1 MKRHSKKQGFTIVEL
16 LTVMSVIA
24 ILIGLLV
31 PALNLVRKMAKDT
44 KQKAQFHSITVALEI
59 YNGEQE
65 AYPDSAVL
73 PSGGSAPYTVGAQR
87 LAEALVGRDLL
98 GYDPASTWDAKADEG
113 DSGIYASE
121 GPPKNSDYTTEV
133 TPSLARRKGP
143 YLNPENVEAYQI
155 GQLYTNTGDVYPGNL
170 ANDGTRDTTASPAP
184 VLTDAYRVKT
194 VTVGGRQVKAGSPIL
209 YYKANTSSKE
219 FPDLATTNISNTGL
233 NGTKTSI
240 FNSMDNED
248 LIDLGQ
254 LTKPEPHHF
263 NYIGTV
269 TSQYKEGNKDGRRLF
284 YDAITNPKITSMTR
298 PYNQSSYI
306 LISAGY
312 DGIYGTKDDIF
323 NFNE

>member
-1 MKRHSKKQGFTIVEL
+1 MKKQLKKYGFTIVEL

-31 PALNLVRKMAKDT
+31 PALNLVNRIAKDT

-65 AYPDSAVL
+65 AYPESAAL

-98 GYDPASTWDAKADEG
+98 GYDPASTWNAADDEAKSD
-113 DSGIYASE
+113 IYASE
-121 GPPKNSDYTTEV
+121 DAPKNSDYTTEV
-133 TPSLARRKGP
+133 VPCLDRRKGP

-155 GQLYTNTGDVYPGNL
+155 EQLYSLDPGDVYDGN
-170 ANDGTRDTTASPAP
+170 NTPAP

-194 VTVGGRQVKAGSPIL
+194 VTVGDRQVKAGSPIL

-219 FPDLATTNISNTGL
+219 FYNSDDGTISDAEAQA
-233 NGTKTSI
+233 SI
-240 FNSMDNED
+240 FNSIDNEE
-248 LIDLGQ
+248 LIDLGH
-254 LTKPEPHHF
+254 LIKPSELHHF
-263 NYIGTV
+263 DNITGV
-269 TSQYKEGNKDGRRLF
+269 TPAYAEGSKDGRQLF
-284 YDAITNPKITSMTR
+284 YDAITNPKIISMNR
-298 PYNQSSYI
+298 PYNQNSYL
-306 LISAGY
+306 LISAGF
-312 DGIYGTKDDIF
+312 DGIYGTSDDIF